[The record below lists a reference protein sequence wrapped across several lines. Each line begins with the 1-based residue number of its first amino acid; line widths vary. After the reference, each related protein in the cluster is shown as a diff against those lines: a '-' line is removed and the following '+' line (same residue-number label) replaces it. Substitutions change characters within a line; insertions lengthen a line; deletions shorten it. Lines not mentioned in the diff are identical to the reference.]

1 MRNLV
6 IRTFQKMCT
15 WGVYQRS
22 QIGAWL
28 ERSIQLVDSR
38 FRIYEK
44 INLSGFDI
52 MRMTGS

>member
-28 ERSIQLVDSR
+28 ELSIQLVDIAGSE
-38 FRIYEK
+38 F
-44 INLSGFDI
+44 
-52 MRMTGS
+52 MRKSI